1 MRRDTVRELED
12 WVQRTFPV
20 QRGVPK
26 AEVLSRAREA
36 GLPAEDLDLLAQLP
50 QTSQTAHELVAEIDR
65 MAAYHEPGGS
75 AGGMDAGSSG
85 EKRPGAYGAPPDQ
98 KYGGGEGSS
107 YEP

>member
-50 QTSQTAHELVAEIDR
+50 QASQTAHELVAEIDR
-65 MAAYHEPGGS
+65 MASYREPGGS

-85 EKRPGAYGAPPDQ
+85 ERRPGAYGAPPERKKGGDQ
-98 KYGGGEGSS
+98 SGG
-107 YEP
+107 YQP